1 MPDPRTQDS
10 RICLVGDS
18 FVHGVGDPTGLGWAG
33 RVAERRRHEGWTL
46 TSYQLGVRRDT
57 GADIARRLPEVTA
70 RLKDA
75 DRYGLVVS
83 FGVND
88 TSIVDGVE
96 RCTPEAS
103 VLALDTL
110 LQAAE
115 IGGWAALVVGP
126 PPMLD
131 EDWNLRL
138 RRLSGRLADEC
149 DLRAVRFADSIDLLH
164 RDPTWE
170 AALRAGDGVHPVAGG
185 YARWAGLLDPA
196 FTAWLSAHWP

>member
-1 MPDPRTQDS
+1 VPDPRTQDS

-18 FVHGVGDPTGLGWAG
+18 LVHGVGDPTGLGWAG

-57 GADIARRLPEVTA
+57 GADIVRRLPEVAA
-70 RLKDA
+70 RLKDG

-88 TSIVDGVE
+88 TAILDGVE
-96 RCTPEAS
+96 RSTAAAS
-103 VLALDTL
+103 VVALDTL

-115 IGGWAALVVGP
+115 IGRWAALVVGP